1 VFSSPSERVC
11 ARPVARLDSDGVGI
25 QRSTTLGIRKKRPI
39 YRPLHLLDGQ
49 TKYGGRDARYRA
61 KVCYM
66 PRLTKR

>member
-11 ARPVARLDSDGVGI
+11 ARPVARLDSDGVEI

-49 TKYGGRDARYRA
+49 TMYAGRDARYRA